1 MKSSL
6 LEVSSLP
13 FNAIPFDQIKI
24 EDFLPA
30 IEDAIKIAK
39 TRIEAVKNSKEL
51 PNFKNTLVA
60 LERSSEEL
68 DRATSVFFNLLSC
81 EAGEEMHALAQKVSP
96 LLAEYQNDIAL
107 DSQLFA
113 RVKAVFESDEK
124 SKLNPDQKRLL

>member
-39 TRIEAVKNSKEL
+39 TRIEAVKNLKEL

-60 LERSSEEL
+60 LERY
-68 DRATSVFFNLLSC
+68 V
-81 EAGEEMHALAQKVSP
+81 
-96 LLAEYQNDIAL
+96 
-107 DSQLFA
+107 
-113 RVKAVFESDEK
+113 
-124 SKLNPDQKRLL
+124 